1 MGWFLLQAK
10 GPQNA
15 EIEPD
20 QLAHIHGAFVDAGI
34 PQSSMVEA
42 IKSII
47 RTDEWPHPRLGLDD
61 EEMFDDIELYA

>member
-10 GPQNA
+10 APKNA
-15 EIEPD
+15 AIEPD
-20 QLAHIHGAFVDAGI
+20 QLAQIYAAFADAGI

-47 RTDEWPHPRLGLDD
+47 NTHEWPHPRLGLDD
-61 EEMFDDIELYA
+61 EEMFDDIALY